1 MFQPRRGATKTWS
14 QFRTNNNM
22 QIVIQ
27 NIRGRLHRHRT
38 LYFDSS
44 LDSNTHVCQRLQQCM
59 SRSCRLQR
67 SQNKPSSKT
76 ESQQYS

>member
-14 QFRTNNNM
+14 QFRANNNM
-22 QIVIQ
+22 QIVIG
-27 NIRGRLHRHRT
+27 GRLHRHRT
-38 LYFDSS
+38 LYFDRS
-44 LDSNTHVCQRLQQCM
+44 LVSNTHVCQRLQQCM
-59 SRSCRLQR
+59 SPSCRLQR